1 MSAPAAPRAPASG
14 RVILQR
20 LGDGRVQIDN
30 QRLTDIAPA
39 LMTRP
44 LDAAPGLARLLL
56 PICGWAQG
64 LACQTALEQAYGQPA
79 GQATLDAR
87 ALLAAAEAAAR
98 LVWHGAIDWPRLLG
112 RPVETAPLR
121 LVQTALDALI
131 AALWEFADPLA
142 TGDHAL
148 PLAAAA
154 RPAARLAEAIGASV
168 IPGAPEAA
176 DDAAAWTQ
184 WVAAHPAALAGLIRQ
199 ARALGLG
206 PVAPDVPVPP
216 LAEVAAA
223 LDGDAGFARAPH
235 ASGQAADPAGPEALP
250 LALVPLARNL
260 GPVGTRYLGTALA
273 AQRLARRLV
282 ALDPPPVA
290 ALSPEEGVGAASV
303 TTLRGP
309 LVHLVA
315 LDHPDPTRARLVR
328 FRAVA
333 PTEWMLHPQGALAC
347 TLAALPETAFA
358 SAAPLVAAAFD
369 PCAAVEI
376 LAPGEPAHA

>member
-1 MSAPAAPRAPASG
+1 MPAPAAPRAPASG
-14 RVILQR
+14 RVIVQR
-20 LGDGRVQIDN
+20 QGDGTVRIDN
-30 QRLTDIAPA
+30 HRLTEIAPA

-44 LDAAPGLARLLL
+44 LDEVPRLVRLLL
-56 PICGWAQG
+56 PVCGWAQG
-64 LACQTALEQAYGQPA
+64 LACRTALEQASGQPA
-79 GQATLDAR
+79 GPATLAAR

-112 RPVETAPLR
+112 RPVETVPLR

-142 TGDHAL
+142 TGDHAR

-176 DDAAAWTQ
+176 DDAAAWGQ
-184 WVAAHPAALAGLIRQ
+184 WVATHPAALAGLIRQ
-199 ARALGLG
+199 AQALGLG

-216 LAEVAAA
+216 LAGVAAA

-235 ASGQAADPAGPEALP
+235 ASGQAADPAAPQALP
-250 LALVPLARNL
+250 PALAPLARDL
-260 GPVGTRYLGTALA
+260 GPVGTRYLETALA
-273 AQRLARRLV
+273 AQRIARRLV

-290 ALSPEEGVGAASV
+290 ALSLGDGVGAAQV
-303 TTLRGP
+303 VTLRGP

-315 LDHPDPTRARLVR
+315 LDGTDPACARLVR

-333 PTEWMLHPQGALAC
+333 PTEWMLHPQGALAR
-347 TLAALPETAFA
+347 TLADLPGAAFTA
-358 SAAPLVAAAFD
+358 AAPLVAAAFD

-376 LAPGEPAHA
+376 LAPREPADA